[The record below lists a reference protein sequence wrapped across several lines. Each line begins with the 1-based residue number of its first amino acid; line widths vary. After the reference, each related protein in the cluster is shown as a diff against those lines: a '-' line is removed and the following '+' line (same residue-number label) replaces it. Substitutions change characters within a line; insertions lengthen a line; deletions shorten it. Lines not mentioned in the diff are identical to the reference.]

1 MWIETP
7 GTRSGSTTSMGRRK
21 VESKQTKPG
30 SRRGTNRAGNGSRPT
45 RFAKPKRSAKKSESR
60 RLVVPSIAPWKM
72 VLGSI
77 CIGLCGL
84 LYITHLLSTQQL
96 LEEVQTLQ
104 HEYNRTHRIYN
115 ETKLQYDRMTGPKEI
130 YQRAR
135 DAGFVNA
142 GPTDYILN
150 LNP

>member
-7 GTRSGSTTSMGRRK
+7 GTRRRKETSMGRRK
-21 VESKQTKPG
+21 AETKQPD
-30 SRRGTNRAGNGSRPT
+30 RRSMRGASRPTDGKRTT
-45 RFAKPKRSAKKSESR
+45 RFAKPKASTPKRGSR
-60 RLVVPSIAPWKM
+60 RLILPEIAPWKM
-72 VLGSI
+72 ILGSL

-115 ETKLQYDRMTGPKEI
+115 ETKLAYDRVTGPKEI

-135 DAGFVNA
+135 NAGFVNA
-142 GPTDYILN
+142 GPTDIILN

>member
-7 GTRSGSTTSMGRRK
+7 GTRSRNSRSMGRRK
-21 VESKQTKPG
+21 AENSPPERRT
-30 SRRGTNRAGNGSRPT
+30 SRSANRPANRERPT
-45 RFAKPKRSAKKSESR
+45 RFAKPKASAGKRETR

-72 VLGSI
+72 ILGSL

-115 ETKLQYDRMTGPKEI
+115 ETKLAYDRMTGPKEI

-142 GPTDYILN
+142 GPTDEILN

>member
-7 GTRSGSTTSMGRRK
+7 GTRSGRTTSMGHRREEQK
-21 VESKQTKPG
+21 E
-30 SRRGTNRAGNGSRPT
+30 TNREAKRGINRTGNRSRPT
-45 RFAKPKRSAKKSESR
+45 RFAKPKASTKKNESR
-60 RLVVPSIAPWKM
+60 RRVVPSIAPWKM
-72 VLGSI
+72 VLGSL

-115 ETKLQYDRMTGPKEI
+115 ETKLAYDRMTGPKEI

-135 DAGFVNA
+135 EAGFVNA
-142 GPTDYILN
+142 GPTDHILN

>member
-7 GTRSGSTTSMGRRK
+7 GTRSRNSSSMGRRK
-21 VESKQTKPG
+21 VDNKSSNRRT
-30 SRRGTNRAGNGSRPT
+30 SRGGTRSANGERPT
-45 RFAKPKRSAKKSESR
+45 RFAKPKPSSKKRKSR
-60 RLVVPSIAPWKM
+60 RLTVPSVAPWKM
-72 VLGSI
+72 ILGSLL
-77 CIGLCGL
+77 IGLCGL

-104 HEYNRTHRIYN
+104 HEYNRTHRIYS
-115 ETKLQYDRMTGPKEI
+115 ETKLAYDRMTGPKEI

-142 GPTDYILN
+142 GPTDEILN